1 MTINP
6 PKSHGKGAGL
16 LHVTSI
22 SEMLVHFG
30 KENDTKL
37 DGSTAFTK
45 LGDELIPKGGVMLR
59 FSFRLRQLTWSA
71 DMVAHVPLPMS
82 RCLLDARDAAASLGK

>member
-1 MTINP
+1 MILVQNHAEIIINP

-30 KENDTKL
+30 KENNTKL
-37 DGSTAFTK
+37 DGLTAFTK
-45 LGDELIPKGGVMLR
+45 LGDELIPKGGVILR

-71 DMVAHVPLPMS
+71 NMFPPVAHVPLPP
-82 RCLLDARDAAASLGK
+82 RRT